1 MYLILLRN
9 VDFYMGGDFVFV
21 SSSELEEELKAYNG
35 YILGVYNM
43 SNKKDLKNKLLKK
56 YNISGN
62 DDRFRYY

>member
-9 VDFYMGGDFVFV
+9 FDPYMGGDFVFV
-21 SSSELEEELKAYNG
+21 SSSELEKELKAYSG

-56 YNISGN
+56 YNIKGN